1 MGALPTV
8 GDGVAPTPSVGVRV
22 AGEVTVRVAV
32 AAGLVGVDIAMVLL
46 RVGSGERVNA
56 AVGTEDTVNVAVGAT
71 GMVLVRV
78 GSGWVKVRVGVG
90 GAVNVAVGAG
100 MVLVGVGTGWVNVG
114 VGGTVNV
121 PVGVGG
127 RRTVRY
133 SGAETASG
141 PGFATLMTTEPC
153 VVAVPVAVSRVG
165 ELKMVDSGVLFQRTC
180 TPVTNEL
187 PVTRRVNGPISN

>member
-1 MGALPTV
+1 V

-22 AGEVTVRVAV
+22 SGEVAVRIAV
-32 AAGLVGVDIAMVLL
+32 AAGLVGVDIAMVSV
-46 RVGSGERVNA
+46 RVRSGGRVNVG
-56 AVGTEDTVNVAVGAT
+56 VGTEDAVNVAVGAT
-71 GMVLVRV
+71 GRVLVRV
-78 GSGWVKVRVGVG
+78 GAGWVNDRVGVG

-100 MVLVGVGTGWVNVG
+100 MVLVRVGTGSVNVRVG
-114 VGGTVNV
+114 VGATVNV
-121 PVGVGG
+121 RVGVGG

-141 PGFATLMTTEPC
+141 PGFATLMATEPC
-153 VVAVPVAVSRVG
+153 VVAVPVAVNSVG
-165 ELKMVDSGVLFQRTC
+165 ELKVVDSGVLFQRTC